1 MIEHSEVTVDTG
13 TDVLTTVPERI
24 LPIQPV
30 GGTTVYDVGSVIEPL
45 NVRPPVSTT
54 DVHDNCVQLSV
65 PVSISE
71 VHDNCVQL
79 NVPVSISEVHDDCA
93 QLTFPENDAV
103 LGSVVK

>member
-1 MIEHSEVTVDTG
+1 MIEHNEVTVDTG

-54 DVHDNCVQLSV
+54 
-65 PVSISE
+65 E

-79 NVPVSISEVHDDCA
+79 NVPVSISEEHVNCA

-103 LGSVVK
+103 LGNVVK

>member
-1 MIEHSEVTVDTG
+1 MLTPGVKLIEHSEVTVDTG
-13 TDVLTTVPERI
+13 ADILTTVPERI
-24 LPIQPV
+24 LAIQPV

-54 DVHDNCVQLSV
+54 EVHDNCVQLSA

-71 VHDNCVQL
+71 VHDNC
-79 NVPVSISEVHDDCA
+79 A
-93 QLTFPENDAV
+93 QLPFPENDAL